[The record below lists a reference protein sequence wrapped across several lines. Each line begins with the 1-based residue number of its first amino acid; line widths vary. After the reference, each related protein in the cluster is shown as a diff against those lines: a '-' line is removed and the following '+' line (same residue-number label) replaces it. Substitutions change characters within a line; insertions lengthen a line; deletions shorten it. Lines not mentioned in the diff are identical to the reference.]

1 MTDQPQ
7 DPLLVRFLTEIG
19 IIEQLVRTQLE
30 RELPDG
36 LKVSQ
41 FTVLNHLVRLGGDWS
56 PVRLARAFQVTKG
69 AMTNTVR
76 RLEDRGLVRVT
87 ANPRDGR
94 GKLVNLTE
102 AGRDMRQECLAS
114 VAPLFLDLSR
124 ELSESELC
132 AATEVLEKAR
142 RFLDARRDSDEA

>member
-1 MTDQPQ
+1 MTDQLQ
-7 DPLLVRFLTEIG
+7 DSLLVRFLTEIG
-19 IIEQLVRTQLE
+19 IIEQLVRSQME
-30 RELPDG
+30 RDLPDG

-76 RLEDRGLVRVT
+76 RLEKRGLVRVA

-94 GKLVNLTE
+94 GKLVSLTE
-102 AGRDMRQECLAS
+102 AGRDMRQECIACVEPAL
-114 VAPLFLDLSR
+114 LELSR
-124 ELSESELC
+124 ELTASELS
-132 AATEVLEKAR
+132 ATTEVLEKTR
-142 RFLDARRDSDEA
+142 RYLDARRDTDEA